1 MLGRAHVFCTSMK
14 GREFLKCLHSL
25 EKSTKKYAQK

>member
-1 MLGRAHVFCTSMK
+1 MLGRPHVFCTSVK